1 MHSSPPSVTPR
12 SRSGSALQGVW
23 QVREAW
29 VMPEHA
35 ADIYLVGEESF
46 GEWSYVSDVKDTV
59 LFRND
64 RISPCDVEGRTPRDC
79 ASVDPETSCWFDPFF
94 LGILS
99 SEGERLTWEVKA
111 NGEVILFILELNY
124 LY

>member
-1 MHSSPPSVTPR
+1 MGGR
-12 SRSGSALQGVW
+12 G
-23 QVREAW
+23 
-29 VMPEHA
+29 
-35 ADIYLVGEESF
+35 
-46 GEWSYVSDVKDTV
+46 DTV
-59 LFRND
+59 TESESHRLRLSNQSCQD
-64 RISPCDVEGRTPRDC
+64 YSPSLSSTKRPYC